1 VDEGGGHNFAQLKAA
16 ILKLSRAT
24 DWETARKE
32 WQLSNVYDSDEP
44 DTCLCG
50 HYPIIEICEIENRV
64 TGNRTDVG
72 NVCIKRFLGFR
83 SDLIFQAL
91 KRIRKEMTKSLN
103 ADAITFFRQRGAI
116 TDWEYGFLQ
125 DTLRKRNLSDRQLA
139 ARVNINRKVLAA
151 LQRRGFRG
159 PEDS

>member
-16 ILKLSRAT
+16 ILKLSKAT

-32 WQLSNVYDSDEP
+32 WRLSNVYDSDEP

-50 HYPIIEICEIENRV
+50 HYPIIEICEIENTV
-64 TGNRTDVG
+64 TRARTDVG

-91 KRIRKEMTKSLN
+91 KRIRKDMTKSLN
-103 ADAITFFRQRGAI
+103 ADAIAFFRQRGAI
-116 TDWEYGFLQ
+116 NDWEYGFLQ
-125 DTLRKRNLSDRQLA
+125 DTKAKRNLSEAQMRTRL
-139 ARVNINRKVLAA
+139 NINRKVLAA
-151 LQRRGFRG
+151 LQRRGFQG
-159 PEDS
+159 A